1 MSVCSPIRAA
11 SQLPAV
17 RSLHG
22 DALGQ
27 SLRSSNSVSLPIPK
41 ALPAGQIL
49 PGGSAPQKLQIQAK
63 ILKTKRAPR
72 DPDYPWPDKYNAE
85 EKGFLAFLS
94 KFKDVAKPTK
104 PMALP
109 FEKPLVDLEKKIEEV
124 RQLADKTGMD
134 FTDQVQELQDKY
146 EQLKRDIYARITPVQ
161 RLSVARHP
169 NPPAPVSGA
178 GRRPLGCDGPAVLTS
193 TFRFLP
199 LLALSLPVSLLSS
212 HFSFRFPSSLRT
224 LPFGF
229 LPLRA
234 LSRLASSPRMSP
246 PVRPRY
252 PLPLWVELHG
262 DGGGYDDPALLHLP
276 FWVKLHGDRG
286 GYDDPA
292 LWVELHGDR
301 GGYDDPA
308 LVCGIG
314 RMDGM
319 SFMFMGHQKG
329 RNTKENIYRNFG
341 MPTPNGFMF
350 MGHQKG
356 RNTKENI
363 YRNFGMPTPNGY
375 RKALR
380 MMRHADHH
388 GLPIITFVDTPGAY
402 AGVTAE
408 ELGQGEAI
416 AHNLREMFG
425 LEGEAIA
432 HNLREM
438 FGLKV
443 PSVSV
448 VIGEGGSGGAL
459 AIGCCN
465 KMLMLENAVYFVA
478 SPEACAAI
486 LWKTA
491 AAAPKATEALRIT
504 ADQLQ
509 QLGVVD
515 EIIQEPLGGA
525 HNDHMATSMAIKASI
540 MAHMKVG
547 GGRREREMLDLVQKD
562 EQRIICER
570 VNKFRQMGGFTVP
583 PKVDPAKQRAL
594 KKRDRPA
601 GQSIPASP
609 SRSASLPATGSQPLA
624 APTENGNGATYPSS
638 VVSADANV
646 TEQRGTKQASSEE
659 THKERREHGSKQ
671 QEKEHQEREQQDGKQ
686 QNEAQQKNQTTGSD
700 RRVDNFEEGVIR
712 REGKRQ
718 EMEGEEAEVRE
729 GEEELTGAASR
740 RTRLYAV
747 RWDRQ
752 PANECVTGGECSQDV
767 GVFVSASGRLM
778 QWDVAPATIAQQRV
792 HAVNNNPTAPHHTPT
807 SSHQDLSAPQLS
819 PTAHA
824 STSSRH
830 PTSADACLP
839 LLPSL
844 PRWVTITSVSV
855 GLQHCLAL
863 SGEFS
868 GTFCAV
874 LCAAAIPSPPCFP
887 MGTPSRRSLLASA
900 IAWRSQ
906 VVFQVPACYAVCS
919 CHAIPSSP
927 RFPTGSASLTSLL
940 ASAIASP
947 SQVIDQV
954 SLVLC
959 AAILF
964 PPPALDLL
972 ILSLRL
978 SACLQA
984 LEWCGRGARG
994 VRGVRGS
1001 RKLKSNPHTQNSS
1014 LPPAPST
1021 LYPSSTAGSGMVW
1034 AWGEGGEGQLGVQ
1047 IRPHALL
1054 LSHRF
1059 PPPLLSLPT
1068 AGSGMVWASSPFP
1081 SHSPC
1086 PSPSPSPF
1094 PSPHSAS
1101 SPSHSPSPPSPPIPP
1116 FHLPLLPHVS
1126 PLSCAMPEDGSLFS
1140 FGWGQYGQVCKYAVH
1155 CWFCRLLCR
1164 GQVAIAAGLWHSLA
1178 PTHLVTS
1185 LTAAAAAAAAGAADA
1200 TGGKSGAA
1208 AVFFMLA
1215 MSHSLS
1221 PLFTPYYPHQ
1231 PPLVPSCGHGTSS
1244 DHLSPTRIS
1253 SFSGLTVTAI
1263 AAGLWHSL
1271 ALALPAGS
1279 ICGRGAATGGD
1290 VSGGDADVE
1299 VDGADVELE
1308 GGDVYSWGGN
1318 QFGQLGTGDTAAK
1331 VFPTLLDSPDL
1342 DNCSLKGISCGARH
1356 SAAITTNGT
1365 LFVWGSNK
1373 FGQDQ
1378 LLICRDVRLEPG
1390 RQLGAYQLPDAD
1402 VDSSINDTAGAV
1414 DTSRSA
1420 SHGHSRPV
1428 FLFNKMRL
1436 LPKSP
1441 PPAVEEIEEISVPEL
1456 IITVGE
1462 PGGEPLHPLD
1472 RSGNPLLRAIPSY
1485 ERQFRQ
1491 DLLQAQAYLAASQ
1504 SRFDTCRRL
1513 LQEQHT
1519 QAEAVRSGSASME
1532 AMALHIVTSFADF
1545 QSSYKQQYSRHE
1557 LLLRTFHR
1565 NLRALHSCRL
1575 LAPVRAA
1582 TGWQSL
1588 VQLAKEPRLQQA
1600 FSECHVAH
1608 AQMATKVAELEQQF
1622 QDTRAGIEE
1631 LIGGGGGGSGET
1643 AVSGPS
1649 ADAAAGAAG
1658 ANAGAEGRRRE
1669 AEVVREVEGMVEEG
1683 HRLLEEQ
1690 EVILGVLG
1698 YYTTERSHAPHF
1710 IPPCLSPSPPIRSSP
1725 SPFPRPLPSP
1735 PPPSKDLNTVR
1746 QLLHDCTVSV
1756 THSSSSSS
1764 PSFSPSASPSRLL
1777 PPPSPSSSP
1786 SSSSST
1792 SSSSSSPHLQP
1803 IEAVAALDPICT
1815 VHSSSL
1821 LPRISAID
1829 SHLAALVQSAR
1840 ASKIAMTNLVHTRMQ
1855 AVARWQSRVRGFR
1868 NRLHAF
1874 REAISRQD
1882 ALFSLLAS
1890 ARALRGAYADCI
1902 GEIARRKG
1910 FGMGYMGR
1918 AQQVAEEMARVREEE
1933 VERRERFWQRQ
1944 GELGLVPRVVIEG
1957 MGLGHGCVP
1966 SVCTV
1971 SVAPF
1976 DEGLVRANI
1985 NSSIAHVYDEDDTA
1999 GSAFPSHHH
2008 HHHQQHRQQH
2018 HADVD
2023 EEDADVSQSNDDMA
2037 GGRSAEEL
2045 AVDNMRL
2052 RAELIALRVLGA
2064 AGAGATG
2071 VGLSGVGEG
2080 ACGGGGGGH
2089 VAEEWQ
2095 QLVQALQ
2102 LREQVVRHVQV
2113 ALRDRQAQVEAY
2125 ERRIREL
2132 EGMLGDMSR
2141 DISRDMGRDKADV
2154 RTSDAVTEEVEQ
2166 EGGEHIEEGAME
2178 EGRTV
2183 EKRVSQEG
2191 EREEEG
2197 KSEEERRREVAGLQE
2212 EVQATLS
2219 EVQSLQSK
2227 LTATESQ
2234 LSAAQSNLSAGE
2246 SNLATVQSKLTAAE
2260 ARLAAAESQLAE
2272 ARDESARLE
2281 GLLSER
2287 SAELD
2292 ARTVDIN
2299 NITVDFNACK
2309 EELSLCI
2316 VERERNQGRL
2326 EQLQRELDQVSQQ
2339 QRHEAARVADLE
2351 ADVAQKD
2358 AELAKLA
2365 ADLAAAEV
2373 VAGRLAELEQRAGG
2387 PVQLQQLVVRRW
2399 GAVERCGVE
2408 GAAAGTWENKD
2419 GLTAGSEAGAGLG
2432 RQGSDVARH
2441 VEALEDSGATSAG
2454 QGSDVA
2460 RQVAALEEALRRK
2473 TAMLAERGARQRT
2486 LRCAADRR
2494 AAESGGLRAAAVRLR
2509 GLMERINRCLQAN
2522 SLGGVVEGL
2531 SGLADSL
2538 GEATGG
2544 VAPATGGAV
2553 AAVAAVAAASAGS
2566 ASGLSRSAVL
2576 ASGLSSS
2583 SMADS
2588 AAAAA
2593 GAAGAAAAAGGGGAA
2608 AAAPSAPAA
2617 PAAAAPSVPAAEE
2630 WVVAAVRAIALGVG
2644 RVVERGRRAEGDAHR
2659 LARQLQR
2666 TSDALVDMSSKHELV
2681 KQIARERTAFARF
2694 HTPDIAAFVPVGRGG
2709 ATTARSARLSCTS
2722 PTFSV
2727 PCLSPS
2733 LPPSLPSD
2741 RA

>member
-1 MSVCSPIRAA
+1 
-11 SQLPAV
+11 
-17 RSLHG
+17 
-22 DALGQ
+22 
-27 SLRSSNSVSLPIPK
+27 
-41 ALPAGQIL
+41 
-49 PGGSAPQKLQIQAK
+49 
-63 ILKTKRAPR
+63 
-72 DPDYPWPDKYNAE
+72 
-85 EKGFLAFLS
+85 
-94 KFKDVAKPTK
+94 
-104 PMALP
+104 
-109 FEKPLVDLEKKIEEV
+109 
-124 RQLADKTGMD
+124 
-134 FTDQVQELQDKY
+134 
-146 EQLKRDIYARITPVQ
+146 
-161 RLSVARHP
+161 
-169 NPPAPVSGA
+169 
-178 GRRPLGCDGPAVLTS
+178 
-193 TFRFLP
+193 
-199 LLALSLPVSLLSS
+199 
-212 HFSFRFPSSLRT
+212 
-224 LPFGF
+224 
-229 LPLRA
+229 
-234 LSRLASSPRMSP
+234 
-246 PVRPRY
+246 
-252 PLPLWVELHG
+252 
-262 DGGGYDDPALLHLP
+262 
-276 FWVKLHGDRG
+276 
-286 GYDDPA
+286 
-292 LWVELHGDR
+292 
-301 GGYDDPA
+301 
-308 LVCGIG
+308 
-314 RMDGM
+314 
-319 SFMFMGHQKG
+319 
-329 RNTKENIYRNFG
+329 
-341 MPTPNGFMF
+341 
-350 MGHQKG
+350 
-356 RNTKENI
+356 
-363 YRNFGMPTPNGY
+363 
-375 RKALR
+375 
-380 MMRHADHH
+380 
-388 GLPIITFVDTPGAY
+388 
-402 AGVTAE
+402 
-408 ELGQGEAI
+408 
-416 AHNLREMFG
+416 
-425 LEGEAIA
+425 
-432 HNLREM
+432 
-438 FGLKV
+438 
-443 PSVSV
+443 
-448 VIGEGGSGGAL
+448 
-459 AIGCCN
+459 
-465 KMLMLENAVYFVA
+465 
-478 SPEACAAI
+478 
-486 LWKTA
+486 
-491 AAAPKATEALRIT
+491 
-504 ADQLQ
+504 
-509 QLGVVD
+509 
-515 EIIQEPLGGA
+515 
-525 HNDHMATSMAIKASI
+525 
-540 MAHMKVG
+540 
-547 GGRREREMLDLVQKD
+547 
-562 EQRIICER
+562 
-570 VNKFRQMGGFTVP
+570 
-583 PKVDPAKQRAL
+583 
-594 KKRDRPA
+594 
-601 GQSIPASP
+601 
-609 SRSASLPATGSQPLA
+609 
-624 APTENGNGATYPSS
+624 
-638 VVSADANV
+638 
-646 TEQRGTKQASSEE
+646 
-659 THKERREHGSKQ
+659 
-671 QEKEHQEREQQDGKQ
+671 
-686 QNEAQQKNQTTGSD
+686 
-700 RRVDNFEEGVIR
+700 
-712 REGKRQ
+712 
-718 EMEGEEAEVRE
+718 
-729 GEEELTGAASR
+729 
-740 RTRLYAV
+740 
-747 RWDRQ
+747 
-752 PANECVTGGECSQDV
+752 
-767 GVFVSASGRLM
+767 
-778 QWDVAPATIAQQRV
+778 
-792 HAVNNNPTAPHHTPT
+792 
-807 SSHQDLSAPQLS
+807 
-819 PTAHA
+819 
-824 STSSRH
+824 
-830 PTSADACLP
+830 
-839 LLPSL
+839 
-844 PRWVTITSVSV
+844 
-855 GLQHCLAL
+855 
-863 SGEFS
+863 
-868 GTFCAV
+868 
-874 LCAAAIPSPPCFP
+874 
-887 MGTPSRRSLLASA
+887 
-900 IAWRSQ
+900 
-906 VVFQVPACYAVCS
+906 
-919 CHAIPSSP
+919 
-927 RFPTGSASLTSLL
+927 
-940 ASAIASP
+940 
-947 SQVIDQV
+947 
-954 SLVLC
+954 
-959 AAILF
+959 
-964 PPPALDLL
+964 
-972 ILSLRL
+972 
-978 SACLQA
+978 
-984 LEWCGRGARG
+984 
-994 VRGVRGS
+994 
-1001 RKLKSNPHTQNSS
+1001 
-1014 LPPAPST
+1014 
-1021 LYPSSTAGSGMVW
+1021 
-1034 AWGEGGEGQLGVQ
+1034 
-1047 IRPHALL
+1047 
-1054 LSHRF
+1054 
-1059 PPPLLSLPT
+1059 
-1068 AGSGMVWASSPFP
+1068 
-1081 SHSPC
+1081 
-1086 PSPSPSPF
+1086 
-1094 PSPHSAS
+1094 
-1101 SPSHSPSPPSPPIPP
+1101 
-1116 FHLPLLPHVS
+1116 
-1126 PLSCAMPEDGSLFS
+1126 
-1140 FGWGQYGQVCKYAVH
+1140 
-1155 CWFCRLLCR
+1155 
-1164 GQVAIAAGLWHSLA
+1164 
-1178 PTHLVTS
+1178 
-1185 LTAAAAAAAAGAADA
+1185 
-1200 TGGKSGAA
+1200 
-1208 AVFFMLA
+1208 
-1215 MSHSLS
+1215 
-1221 PLFTPYYPHQ
+1221 
-1231 PPLVPSCGHGTSS
+1231 
-1244 DHLSPTRIS
+1244 
-1253 SFSGLTVTAI
+1253 
-1263 AAGLWHSL
+1263 
-1271 ALALPAGS
+1271 
-1279 ICGRGAATGGD
+1279 
-1290 VSGGDADVE
+1290 
-1299 VDGADVELE
+1299 
-1308 GGDVYSWGGN
+1308 
-1318 QFGQLGTGDTAAK
+1318 
-1331 VFPTLLDSPDL
+1331 
-1342 DNCSLKGISCGARH
+1342 
-1356 SAAITTNGT
+1356 
-1365 LFVWGSNK
+1365 
-1373 FGQDQ
+1373 
-1378 LLICRDVRLEPG
+1378 
-1390 RQLGAYQLPDAD
+1390 
-1402 VDSSINDTAGAV
+1402 
-1414 DTSRSA
+1414 
-1420 SHGHSRPV
+1420 
-1428 FLFNKMRL
+1428 
-1436 LPKSP
+1436 
-1441 PPAVEEIEEISVPEL
+1441 
-1456 IITVGE
+1456 
-1462 PGGEPLHPLD
+1462 
-1472 RSGNPLLRAIPSY
+1472 
-1485 ERQFRQ
+1485 
-1491 DLLQAQAYLAASQ
+1491 
-1504 SRFDTCRRL
+1504 
-1513 LQEQHT
+1513 
-1519 QAEAVRSGSASME
+1519 ME

-1658 ANAGAEGRRRE
+1658 ANAGAGAGAEGRRRE

-1976 DEGLVRANI
+1976 DEGL
-1985 NSSIAHVYDEDDTA
+1985 
-1999 GSAFPSHHH
+1999 
-2008 HHHQQHRQQH
+2008 QHRQQH

-2071 VGLSGVGEG
+2071 LGLQVKVRVEGEE
-2080 ACGGGGGGH
+2080 GGH

-2473 TAMLAERGARQRT
+2473 TAMLAECQLNCAHLENRLHEARSEARNEARRSEARAEARSEGRSEGRAVTSAEVAEWQRKCADLETRLHEARSETRT

-2544 VAPATGGAV
+2544 VAPATGG
-2553 AAVAAVAAASAGS
+2553 AVAAVAAASAGS

-2681 KQIARERTAFARF
+2681 KQIARERIAFTRF
-2694 HTPDIAAFVPVGRGG
+2694 HTHDFAAFVPVGRRGG
-2709 ATTARSARLSCTS
+2709 RHYRALCS
-2722 PTFSV
+2722 PK
-2727 PCLSPS
+2727 LY
-2733 LPPSLPSD
+2733 LPAS
-2741 RA
+2741 